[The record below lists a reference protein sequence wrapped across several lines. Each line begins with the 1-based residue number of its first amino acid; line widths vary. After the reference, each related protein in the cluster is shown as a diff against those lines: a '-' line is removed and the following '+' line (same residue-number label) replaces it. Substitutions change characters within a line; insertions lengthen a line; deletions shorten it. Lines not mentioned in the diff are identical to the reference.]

1 MSDFGQQWPNA
12 NEQSPLT
19 GAVREYAI
27 IRLDLEGIV
36 SSWNEGAQQIKGYR
50 AEEIIGQPFS
60 VFYPAD
66 EAAAGVPDKALAEA
80 AAAGSYV
87 AEGWRVRKDGSRFWA
102 HVVIT
107 PLFTPDGALE
117 GFTKITR
124 DDSEA
129 HAHRRRSRARFSELF
144 ALAPVGIA
152 LVDEEHRVLDVNPA
166 LAQLLGYELDEL
178 PGRSVDDFLT
188 AEDPNHLLPEVTDSH
203 AGNAGAGS
211 TAHQRDL
218 VCAQGQVRHCEL
230 SRVLS
235 HQDDGS
241 QLWLVT
247 VQDVTERVRHAEQ
260 LEYEAHHDALTGLL
274 NRRGLNEHLAECMAS
289 AGNVALLCCDLH
301 NFARIN
307 DALGHEAGDE
317 VLTTLGRRLQAH
329 LQQCVVG
336 RISGDEFLVVC
347 PDLEAAGGLP
357 TLTETI
363 QHHLRT
369 PTMVRDQVVRFTT
382 TIGAAV
388 LDDTPGD
395 HDLLRY
401 ADAALAEAKRRGP
414 GRVSL
419 ARHEL
424 VSAVDQQL
432 SLEEQ
437 LRSAI
442 YHDELV
448 LHYQPIVSPQGS
460 TLSAE
465 ALVRWPHPS
474 RGLLSP
480 GQFLPVAEQGD
491 LLRELD
497 RWVLR
502 TATCEAAR
510 WPATT
515 TGPVS
520 VTVNLAGLLPE
531 DPHFVDEITEA
542 LAQSDL
548 NPGRLVLELVET
560 TLINLPHH
568 AYDAVNT
575 LADRGIRVAVDDFG
589 TGYSSLARLKS
600 LPADILKADR
610 AFIAH
615 ITTDPADP
623 ADLAVVHAITTLAHS
638 LGKRCIA
645 EGIETATQHHALRDL
660 GIDAYQGWL
669 FAHALPASEFRHYL
683 APT

>member
-1 MSDFGQQWPNA
+1 MSDFEQQWA
-12 NEQSPLT
+12 DADGQSPLT

-27 IRLDLEGIV
+27 IRLDLNGII
-36 SSWNEGAQQIKGYR
+36 SSWNQGAQQIKGYR
-50 AEEIIGQPFS
+50 AEEIIGQPFA

-66 EAAAGVPDKALAEA
+66 EAAAGAPDKALAEA
-80 AAAGSYV
+80 AATGSYV
-87 AEGWRVRKDGSRFWA
+87 SEGWRVRKDGSRFWA

-124 DDSEA
+124 DDSET
-129 HAHRRRSRARFSELF
+129 HAQRSHARARFSELF

-152 LVDEEHRVLDVNPA
+152 LVDEDHRVLDVNPA
-166 LAQLLGYELDEL
+166 LAQLLGYTPDEL
-178 PGRSVDDFLT
+178 PGRCVNDFLT
-188 AEDPNHLLPEVTDSH
+188 DQAPNQQLLPETA
-203 AGNAGAGS
+203 AGDGTISGAGS
-211 TAHQRDL
+211 QRDL
-218 VCAQGQVRHCEL
+218 VCAQGQVRHCQVNH
-230 SRVLS
+230 VLS

-260 LEYEAHHDALTGLL
+260 LEYEAHHDVLTGLL
-274 NRRGLNEHLAECMAS
+274 NRRGLNEHLASHMAS
-289 AGNVALLCCDLH
+289 TGNVALLCCDLH

-317 VLTTLGRRLQAH
+317 VLTALGRRLQAY
-329 LQQCVVG
+329 LRQCVVG

-347 PDLEAAGGLP
+347 ADLEAAGGLE
-357 TLTETI
+357 TLTEAV
-363 QHHLRT
+363 QHQLRI
-369 PTMVRDQVVRFTT
+369 PTMIRDQVVRFTT
-382 TIGAAV
+382 TIGVAV
-388 LDDTPGD
+388 LDDAPGD

-414 GRVSL
+414 GRVSH
-419 ARHEL
+419 AGREL
-424 VSAVDQQL
+424 ISAVDQQL

-442 YHDELV
+442 DHDELV
-448 LHYQPIVSPQGS
+448 LHYQPIVTPQGAA
-460 TLSAE
+460 LGAE

-491 LLRELD
+491 LLRDLD
-497 RWVLR
+497 RWVLH
-502 TATCEAAR
+502 TATREAAR
-510 WPATT
+510 WPVTAT
-515 TGPVS
+515 GAVS
-520 VTVNLAGLLPE
+520 VTVNLAGLLPD
-531 DPHFVDEITEA
+531 DPRFVDEITEA
-542 LAQSDL
+542 LAQSGLSAD
-548 NPGRLVLELVET
+548 RLILELVET
-560 TLINLPHH
+560 TLINLPLH
-568 AYDAVNT
+568 AHSALRT
-575 LADRGIRVAVDDFG
+575 LADRGVRVAVDDFG

-615 ITTDPADP
+615 ITTHPANP

-638 LGKRCIA
+638 LGRQCIA
-645 EGIETATQHHALRDL
+645 EGIETTTQHHALRDL
-660 GIDAYQGWL
+660 DIDAYQGWL
-669 FAHALPASEFRHYL
+669 FAHPLPAAEFHRYL
-683 APT
+683 TQR